1 MTSKNCDQPHSAINY
16 HSVATFREWY
26 EEVVRIDNAG
36 QAVFIAHVME
46 FIPTN
51 IATQRI
57 RCAGTIISENHL
69 LTTATCVSLPANSQ
83 AVIGVQA
90 TWAGQGLNTGKIT
103 FQVFVPAKVMVKFI
117 DF

>member
-1 MTSKNCDQPHSAINY
+1 MINY
-16 HSVATFREWY
+16 QSVASFRTWY

-36 QAVFIAHVME
+36 QAVFVAHVME

-69 LTTATCVSLPANSQ
+69 LTAATCVTIPENSTL
-83 AVIGVQA
+83 VIGVQA
-90 TWAGQGLNTGKIT
+90 TWAGQGLSTGKIN
-103 FQVFVPAKVMVKFI
+103 FKFSSR
-117 DF
+117 